1 MDVNAPPSILS
12 RSEILA
18 SGNMDVYYICA
29 WIGFHADSLEPLRK
43 IEDHG
48 FTPEAILDLHVTCDH
63 DTELM
68 INALQALDSDSP
80 PLKARSSDLSE
91 LCDLLSSGDLQV
103 FRICIFLYL
112 RAQSLEPLR
121 KIEDH
126 GFTPEAILDLHVTC
140 DHDTE
145 RMINALQALE

>member
-1 MDVNAPPSILS
+1 MDSQLS
-12 RSEILA
+12 GL
-18 SGNMDVYYICA
+18 
-29 WIGFHADSLEPLRK
+29 
-43 IEDHG
+43 
-48 FTPEAILDLHVTCDH
+48 
-63 DTELM
+63 
-68 INALQALDSDSP
+68 SD
-80 PLKARSSDLSE
+80 

-103 FRICIFLYL
+103 FRICILLSL

-145 RMINALQALE
+145 RMIDAIQELE